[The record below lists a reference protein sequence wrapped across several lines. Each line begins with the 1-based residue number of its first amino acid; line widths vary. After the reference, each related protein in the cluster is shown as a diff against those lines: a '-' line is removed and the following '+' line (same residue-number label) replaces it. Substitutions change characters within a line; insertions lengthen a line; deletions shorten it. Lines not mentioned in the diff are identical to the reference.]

1 LAQAVGI
8 LPSQAVAFLRRD
20 YPPKKVDVNPKPDL
34 KSKFSWS
41 PKLTFIAS
49 IFIILLLVIGY
60 LTFQYVKF
68 MSPPKLFIDSPT
80 QGQVI
85 TSYEVKISGET
96 DKDASIKVNNQ
107 PILVSE
113 EGTFSGTVEIFEG
126 TMEIDVR
133 AISRSGKETQIVRK
147 IQVEL
152 K

>member
-1 LAQAVGI
+1 
-8 LPSQAVAFLRRD
+8 
-20 YPPKKVDVNPKPDL
+20 
-34 KSKFSWS
+34 
-41 PKLTFIAS
+41 
-49 IFIILLLVIGY
+49 
-60 LTFQYVKF
+60 
-68 MSPPKLFIDSPT
+68 
-80 QGQVI
+80 VI